1 MRVEIANK
9 ILLTAVLVMILTCL
23 VGLYGSL
30 NKNDKMS
37 DIAMKMLF
45 VEVAITAIG
54 FIIGIWIYL

>member
-1 MRVEIANK
+1 MKK

-30 NKNDKMS
+30 NRKDKIS

-45 VEVAITAIG
+45 VEIAITAIG
-54 FIIGIWIYL
+54 FIVGVWIYL